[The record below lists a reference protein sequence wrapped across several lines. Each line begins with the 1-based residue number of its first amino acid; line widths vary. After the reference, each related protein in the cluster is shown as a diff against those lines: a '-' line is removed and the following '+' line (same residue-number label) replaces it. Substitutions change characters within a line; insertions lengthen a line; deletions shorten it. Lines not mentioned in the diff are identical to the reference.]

1 MTRQWI
7 WWLLLGWLGG
17 LAGAVFLPNLLTW
30 YVLGSIAA
38 LGTALVHH
46 KGWVHELYWA
56 IGITLP
62 WSVAMAWGGGSEVV
76 VPGEIL
82 IVVLAGVL
90 LLDSSKRGW
99 TSLKQ
104 IIEKNPWPAL
114 WIASFA
120 PAVTHSEMPGV
131 SIKFWL
137 VNGLFVAVFY
147 YGTLRWPGAVP
158 KMLSG
163 FAWSMVGVALWGLYQ
178 YAQYDFNP
186 ITRSGIFKPFFY
198 SHTYFGAVMAMGF
211 GAGLAWLPQRRWG
224 WALAILAASGVL
236 LSGSRAALWS
246 MVFVVGILPLM
257 RLKPRDRIW
266 LPLAL
271 IAGLLVAAGPQPWF
285 DLWNNTTY
293 KSHDPQANVLENSM
307 SVTNVQ
313 TDVSN
318 VERLNRWTSALRMF
332 EERPHV
338 GFGPG
343 TYQFTYIPY
352 QDPALENRLTVKNPD
367 DPPEGS
373 GGTAHSE
380 WLLQL
385 AENGWPSALLFLI
398 ILLRWAQTGF
408 TTAPNAASAAFA
420 LFAPLATYCFH
431 MHFNNFLNQPGFA
444 LLFWSLGAQL
454 DRIRTTDS
462 R

>member
-1 MTRQWI
+1 
-7 WWLLLGWLGG
+7 
-17 LAGAVFLPNLLTW
+17 
-30 YVLGSIAA
+30 
-38 LGTALVHH
+38 
-46 KGWVHELYWA
+46 
-56 IGITLP
+56 
-62 WSVAMAWGGGSEVV
+62 
-76 VPGEIL
+76 
-82 IVVLAGVL
+82 
-90 LLDSSKRGW
+90 
-99 TSLKQ
+99 
-104 IIEKNPWPAL
+104 
-114 WIASFA
+114 
-120 PAVTHSEMPGV
+120 
-131 SIKFWL
+131 
-137 VNGLFVAVFY
+137 
-147 YGTLRWPGAVP
+147 
-158 KMLSG
+158 
-163 FAWSMVGVALWGLYQ
+163 
-178 YAQYDFNP
+178 
-186 ITRSGIFKPFFY
+186 
-198 SHTYFGAVMAMGF
+198 
-211 GAGLAWLPQRRWG
+211 
-224 WALAILAASGVL
+224 
-236 LSGSRAALWS
+236 
-246 MVFVVGILPLM
+246 
-257 RLKPRDRIW
+257 
-266 LPLAL
+266 
-271 IAGLLVAAGPQPWF
+271 
-285 DLWNNTTY
+285 
-293 KSHDPQANVLENSM
+293 
-307 SVTNVQ
+307 VQ